1 MQLQIQISG
10 YNDELTIQERQAQ
23 SMLDSALKIEEIFWQ
38 EKSRVKWHDE
48 GDRKTRYFHRMA
60 KIKNATKLISTI
72 INGDQV
78 ISNQEEIASHII
90 HHYADLFNNSS
101 ILQHDGLT

>member
-1 MQLQIQISG
+1 
-10 YNDELTIQERQAQ
+10 
-23 SMLDSALKIEEIFWQ
+23 
-38 EKSRVKWHDE
+38 
-48 GDRKTRYFHRMA
+48 MA

-78 ISNQEEIASHII
+78 ISDQEEITSLII